1 MFQYD
6 TVILGAGPGGYV
18 AAVRAAQLGAKVCIV
33 EKELV
38 GGTCLNWGCIP
49 TKAMYKSAVLFEQ
62 MRNSE
67 VFGLSCQH
75 PVAHLDKIVSRNQ
88 LIVSELRDGVERL
101 FKKHKVN
108 LIVGR
113 GMVRGPS
120 QIEVVTEDGQNQTV
134 NGTQL
139 IIATG
144 SEPLPLDLLPW
155 DHRKIFNTRSILELT
170 RIPESLFILG
180 GGVSG
185 CEFALLFSALGST
198 IHMAK
203 RSKEAIKGLDRDIN
217 RALIRAL
224 KKRKVKLHLGDPPV
238 SAAHTAAGVE
248 VTLRSGKQIET
259 EMVLVTV
266 GRSPASHGIGLKRL
280 GLDLNNGYIQVNK
293 HCQTNVSGVYA
304 IGDATGKKELAH
316 FASHQGI
323 VAVEHGLGEQ
333 ESKVDEDLVPVAIFT
348 SPEVASVGL
357 TAQQCE
363 QRSIA
368 YLEGSFPFRA
378 LGKSHAIGEI
388 DGFVK
393 VIAGKKDE
401 RIIGIHIIG
410 PDASTLI
417 AACSLAVTKGV
428 TLKEMSRTIQAHPTV
443 AEALWEAVEDIRGM
457 SIHKLDIGL

>member
-1 MFQYD
+1 MSQYD

-18 AAVRAAQLGAKVCIV
+18 AAIRAAQLGAKVCII

-62 MRNSE
+62 MRKAE
-67 VFGLSCQH
+67 TFGLSCDR
-75 PVAHLDKIVSRNQ
+75 PLAHLEKIVSRNQ
-88 LIVSELRDGVERL
+88 RIVAELRDGVERL
-101 FKKHKVN
+101 FNKHKVN
-108 LIVGR
+108 LVMGEGYVKEPGEVEVTTTDHDTQTIR
-113 GMVRGPS
+113 GK
-120 QIEVVTEDGQNQTV
+120 
-134 NGTQL
+134 QL

-144 SEPLPLDLLPW
+144 SQPVALDLLPW
-155 DHRKIFNTRSILELT
+155 DHQKVLNTRSMLELKH
-170 RIPESLFILG
+170 IPKSLFIVG

-185 CEFALLFSALGST
+185 CEFALLFSALGTT

-203 RSKEAIKGLDRDIN
+203 RSKEPIKGLDRDVN
-217 RALIRAL
+217 KGLIRAL

-238 SAAHTAAGVE
+238 SAALTAAGVE
-248 VTLRSGKQIET
+248 VTLQSGKQVET
-259 EMVLVTV
+259 EKVLVTV
-266 GRSPASHGIGLKRL
+266 GRSPVTLGIGLKRL
-280 GLDLNNGYIQVNK
+280 GLDLKDGYVQVNT

-304 IGDATGKKELAH
+304 IGDVTGKKELAH

-323 VAVEHGLGEQ
+323 VAVEHGLGQQKAE
-333 ESKVDEDLVPVAIFT
+333 VDEDAVPIAIFT
-348 SPEVASVGL
+348 NPEIASVGL

-363 QRSIA
+363 ERSIG

-393 VIAGKKDE
+393 VIAEKKDE

-417 AACSLAVTKGV
+417 AACSVVVNKRV
-428 TLKEMSRTIQAHPTV
+428 TLTEMAKTIQAHPTV
-443 AEALWEAVEDIRGM
+443 AEALWEAVEDTRGL
-457 SIHKLDIGL
+457 SIHKLDLGL

>member
-1 MFQYD
+1 MSQYD

-18 AAVRAAQLGAKVCIV
+18 AAIRAAQLGAKVCII

-62 MRNSE
+62 MRKAE
-67 VFGLSCQH
+67 TFGLSCDR
-75 PVAHLDKIVSRNQ
+75 PRAHLDKIVSRNQ
-88 LIVSELRDGVERL
+88 RIVAELREGVERL
-101 FKKHKVN
+101 FNKNKVN
-108 LIVGR
+108 LIMGEGYVKGPGEVEVTTTNHAKQTIR
-113 GMVRGPS
+113 GK
-120 QIEVVTEDGQNQTV
+120 
-134 NGTQL
+134 QL

-144 SEPLPLDLLPW
+144 SQPLALDLLPW
-155 DHRKIFNTRSILELT
+155 DQQKVLNTRSMLELK
-170 RIPESLFILG
+170 RIPKSLFIVG

-198 IHMAK
+198 IHMTK
-203 RSKEAIKGLDRDIN
+203 RSKEPIKGLDQDIN
-217 RALIRAL
+217 RGLIRAL
-224 KKRKVKLHLGDPPV
+224 KKRKVKLHLGDPPE
-238 SAAHTAAGVE
+238 AAVHTESGVRL
-248 VTLRSGKQIET
+248 TLQSGKQIET

-266 GRSPASHGIGLKRL
+266 GRSPVSRGIGLNRL
-280 GLDLNNGYIQVNK
+280 GLDLKNGYVQVNQ
-293 HCQTNVSGVYA
+293 HCQTNMERVYA
-304 IGDATGKKELAH
+304 IGDVTGKQELAH

-333 ESKVDEDLVPVAIFT
+333 EAAVDEDAVPIAIFT
-348 SPEVASVGL
+348 SPEIASVGL

-363 QRSIA
+363 ERSIG

-393 VIAGKKDE
+393 VIARQKDE

-417 AACSLAVTKGV
+417 AACSVALTKGV
-428 TLKEMSRTIQAHPTV
+428 TLKEMSKTIQAHPTV
-443 AEALWEAVEDIRGM
+443 AEALWEAVEDARGL
-457 SIHKLDIGL
+457 SIHKLDLGL